1 MIGGRAVLFL
11 CVQHYKKL
19 PAVAAVAKFSRAV
32 VGQFFKTLNGRS
44 RNKDSNKHFENILLV
59 VKQIP
64 LSIFV
69 INKCHCNKSY

>member
-19 PAVAAVAKFSRAV
+19 PAVDAVAQFSGEV

-44 RNKDSNKHFENILLV
+44 RNKDSNRHFENILLV
-59 VKQIP
+59 LKQIP